1 MRKRPA
7 LSPGLKLVRST
18 TPIRVMG
25 RPKASAEKQADGSD
39 LPTQTDDAAEHRLCG
54 SLWGWLPSAISLIA
68 VAVAVLWRTLPEPSL
83 QPYAASA
90 VRAPLPSCPGRTAP
104 PEGNLYAVLG
114 VAREFAPP
122 QLKARY
128 RKLALQ
134 WHPDKNEDCSSAAT
148 VFAEVSRA
156 FTVLSNP
163 ELREVYDRLGE
174 RGLQRLQDG
183 DPRVSK
189 DWVPPEE
196 VLRRHG
202 LTEHQLQRQWR
213 SLDDV
218 VTNLFKYLN
227 IV

>member
-1 MRKRPA
+1 MA
-7 LSPGLKLVRST
+7 
-18 TPIRVMG
+18 
-25 RPKASAEKQADGSD
+25 KAKAHAKANGELQDGEQTNSE
-39 LPTQTDDAAEHRLCG
+39 QTDGDSEPRPCG

-68 VAVAVLWRTLPEPSL
+68 VAVTFCWRSVPEPSL

-90 VRAPLPSCPGRTAP
+90 ARPPLPSCPGRTTP
-104 PEGNLYAVLG
+104 PEGSLYAVLG
-114 VAREFAPP
+114 VAREFDAS

-134 WHPDKNEDCSSAAT
+134 WHPDKNEDCPGAAAT

-156 FTVLSNP
+156 FTVLSNS
-163 ELREVYDRLGE
+163 ELRDVYDRLGE
-174 RGLQRLQDG
+174 RGLQRHQDG

-189 DWVPPEE
+189 DWLPPEE

-202 LTEHQLQRQWR
+202 LTEQQLQRQWR

-218 VTNLFKYLN
+218 VTNLFKLFN

>member
-1 MRKRPA
+1 
-7 LSPGLKLVRST
+7 
-18 TPIRVMG
+18 MG
-25 RPKASAEKQADGSD
+25 KAKAHAKANGELQDGE
-39 LPTQTDDAAEHRLCG
+39 QTDSEETDGDSEPRPCG

-68 VAVAVLWRTLPEPSL
+68 VAVTFCWRSVPEPSL

-90 VRAPLPSCPGRTAP
+90 ARPPLPSCPGRTTP
-104 PEGNLYAVLG
+104 PEGSLYAVLG
-114 VAREFAPP
+114 VAREFDAS

-134 WHPDKNEDCSSAAT
+134 WHPDKNEDCPSAAAT

-156 FTVLSNP
+156 FTVLSNS

-174 RGLQRLQDG
+174 RGLQRHQDG

-189 DWVPPEE
+189 DWLPPEE

-202 LTEHQLQRQWR
+202 LTEQQLQRQWR

-218 VTNLFKYLN
+218 VTNLFKLFD

>member
-1 MRKRPA
+1 
-7 LSPGLKLVRST
+7 
-18 TPIRVMG
+18 MG
-25 RPKASAEKQADGSD
+25 KAQAHAKADGE
-39 LPTQTDDAAEHRLCG
+39 LPDGEQTDGDWG
-54 SLWGWLPSAISLIA
+54 SLWGWLPSAISLVA
-68 VAVAVLWRTLPEPSL
+68 VAVAFCWRSVPEPSL

-90 VRAPLPSCPGRTAP
+90 ARPPLPSCPGRTPP
-104 PEGNLYAVLG
+104 PEGSLYAVLG
-114 VAREFAPP
+114 VAREFDAS

-134 WHPDKNEDCSSAAT
+134 WHPDKNEDCPSAAAT

-156 FTVLSNP
+156 FTVLSNS

-174 RGLQRLQDG
+174 RGLQRHQDG

-189 DWVPPEE
+189 DWLPPEE

-202 LTEHQLQRQWR
+202 LTEQQLQRQWR

-218 VTNLFKYLN
+218 VTNLFKLFN